1 MKTPRKT
8 NKTLR
13 IASNFGR
20 NIVLAT
26 LIAILL
32 VACGQKPQ
40 RYTQNS
46 PEIDTYKK
54 VIDAYEQQDWE
65 RMVTHYADT
74 AKIQNNVTEKKA
86 QTVSQLVSQNKEDAT
101 LFSSWDF
108 VDTESEYE
116 MVVTDKGETWVN
128 FWGLWQG
135 TLKATGQV
143 YEIPAH
149 ITVRF
154 VDGKIVKE
162 HGYWDVSTLALD
174 LTKLQET
181 TGTETAVE

>member
-1 MKTPRKT
+1 MKTQKHTHKT
-8 NKTLR
+8 VDSMR
-13 IASNFGR
+13 IFGKS
-20 NIVLAT
+20 IVLLMFISVLAM
-26 LIAILL
+26 
-32 VACGQKPQ
+32 ACGQKQ
-40 RYTQNS
+40 ERYTQNS
-46 PEIDTYKK
+46 LEIDTYKK
-54 VIDAYEQQDWE
+54 VIDAYEKQDWE
-65 RMVTHYADT
+65 NMVTHYADT

-86 QTVSQLVSQNKEDAT
+86 QTVSQMVAQNKEDAA

-108 VDTESEYE
+108 VDKESEYE

-143 YEIPAH
+143 YEIPTH
-149 ITVRF
+149 ITIQF
-154 VDGKIVKE
+154 ANGKIVEE

>member
-1 MKTPRKT
+1 MVRTFGTPGS
-8 NKTLR
+8 L
-13 IASNFGR
+13 
-20 NIVLAT
+20 LA
-26 LIAILL
+26 LMVILSIG
-32 VACGQKPQ
+32 CEQKPQ

-54 VIDAYEQQDWE
+54 VIAAYEKQDWE
-65 RMVTHYADT
+65 SMVTHYADT
-74 AKIQNNVTEKKA
+74 AKIQNNAKEKKA
-86 QTVSQLVSQNKEDAT
+86 QTVSQLVSQNKEDAA

-108 VDTESEYE
+108 VDKESEYE

-143 YEIPAH
+143 YEIPTH
-149 ITVRF
+149 ITIQF
-154 VDGKIVKE
+154 VNGKIVEE